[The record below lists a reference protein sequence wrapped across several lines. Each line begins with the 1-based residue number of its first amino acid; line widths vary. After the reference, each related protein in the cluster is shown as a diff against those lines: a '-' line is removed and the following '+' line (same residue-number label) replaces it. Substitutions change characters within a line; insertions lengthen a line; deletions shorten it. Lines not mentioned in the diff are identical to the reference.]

1 MESRMR
7 MLVATACSFILA
19 WPAIEVAAQ
28 QKQDP
33 RLVFR
38 TRVERVT
45 LAATVRDRRG
55 RPVTTLSATDF
66 TLIDN
71 GQPRQ
76 ILEFQRESAP
86 MSLAIL
92 ADFSGSMDVADK
104 QTSAREFTRLLVN
117 SLTPGV
123 DRAGL
128 YAFDQELLEVQAL
141 APAPGKIVEKMATLE
156 PWGRTRLFDAIAQT
170 GDLLAKT
177 GSARR
182 AVVVLTDG
190 YDNASALTAPEVSG
204 IASSIDVPV
213 YVVVIVSPLDRV
225 SRTKTLIDPA
235 LLNHKTGALGDLARW
250 TGGEILVPVSS
261 EETSE
266 VATQIVSE
274 LRQQYLIGFEP
285 SSQPGWHPLQLRTK
299 RTDLVV
305 RARSGYVVPGGPTVI
320 HHQ

>member
-1 MESRMR
+1 MGRGMR
-7 MLVATACSFILA
+7 TIVVTACSIMLA
-19 WPAIEVAAQ
+19 WPAIDAAAQ
-28 QKQDP
+28 QQDP

-55 RPVTTLSATDF
+55 RPVTTLSAGDF
-66 TLIDN
+66 TLLDN

-92 ADFSGSMDVADK
+92 ADFSGSMDVAHK
-104 QTSAREFTRLLVN
+104 QTQAREFTKLLVN

-128 YAFDQELLEVQAL
+128 YAFDQELQELQPL
-141 APAPGKIVEKMATLE
+141 APAPGKIIEKMQALE
-156 PWGRTRLFDAIAQT
+156 PWGKTRLFDAISQT
-170 GDLLAKT
+170 ADLLAKT

-182 AVVVLTDG
+182 AVVVMTDG

-225 SRTKTLIDPA
+225 GRTKTLIDPA
-235 LLNHKTGALGDLARW
+235 LLNHRTGALGDLARW
-250 TGGEILVPVSS
+250 TGGEILVPVSP
-261 EETSE
+261 EETSD

-320 HHQ
+320 R

>member
-1 MESRMR
+1 MKSGMR
-7 MLVATACSFILA
+7 MLVVTACSFILA
-19 WPAIEVAAQ
+19 WPAIDVVAQ

-45 LAATVRDRRG
+45 LAATVRDKRG
-55 RPVTTLSATDF
+55 RPVTTLTASDF

-71 GQPRQ
+71 GQPRT

-104 QTSAREFTRLLVN
+104 QQAARDFTRILVN
-117 SLTPGV
+117 SLTPNV

-128 YAFDQELLEVQAL
+128 YAFDQELQEVQPL

-156 PWGRTRLFDAIAQT
+156 PWGKTRLFDAISQT
-170 GDLLAKT
+170 ADLLAKT

-250 TGGEILVPVSS
+250 TGGEILVPVSP

-266 VATQIVSE
+266 VANQVVSE

-305 RARSGYVVPGGPTVI
+305 RARSGYVVPGGPLVI
-320 HHQ
+320 HQ